1 MRAILVVLMILLMVV
16 PSFAQPPVFKTIE
29 TKQVFECYIQ
39 KLKNSISAHK
49 MGVVGEACAT
59 CGAQSIGV
67 KIAGNRIIMVFNPH
81 YAVRMLKAS
90 IPAGIEAPL
99 RLYVTENTDG
109 TAKLSYMTPS
119 NVFTPYEN
127 SELDK
132 MARELDVIFEKI
144 IRTSMQ

>member
-1 MRAILVVLMILLMVV
+1 MRAIIVVLMSLLMAA

-29 TKQVFECYIQ
+29 TKQAFESYVQ
-39 KLKNSISAHK
+39 KLKRSISAHK

-67 KIAGNRIIMVFNPH
+67 KIAGNRVIMIFNPH

-90 IPAGIEAPL
+90 IPAGFEAPL

-109 TAKLSYMTPS
+109 TAKLSYMAPS
-119 NVFTPYEN
+119 NVFSPYDN

-132 MARELDVIFEKI
+132 MARELDAIFEKI
-144 IRTSMQ
+144 IQASMQ